1 MGLET
6 LITLSCILTSI
17 TMLIFSA
24 ALFVLIQFGSRGIQA
39 AFNRLLGRGDD
50 NEKETPKQTGTP
62 ATAQS
67 QSISSGDALRQRA
80 KQLDFAPAPQA
91 FNAQSAPQQAS
102 FTRRDPLAA
111 PPQNPQ
117 YTQPQQAQFGQ
128 VSPTMPSLSSSR
140 PYQAG
145 QPSFGGQ
152 TQSSQTQYGQ
162 PQQPL
167 GGQSQYGQPQQP
179 LGGQSQYGQPQQP
192 LGGQRQQYGQPQQPL
207 GGQPQYSQPQQ
218 PLGGQGQYGQP
229 QSGQPRQ
236 PLGQQFRQPPP
247 IGGQGQYGQ
256 PQGNFQQ
263 QQQNALRPLGGQD
276 PQQQGTLGQYN
287 PPLQARPN
295 FDQNTNQSPGLR
307 RNRDTRRNE
316 RNEIV
321 DDEGG
326 ISGIIGEIGDY
337 LP

>member
-6 LITLSCILTSI
+6 LITLSCVLTSI

-39 AFNRLLGRGDD
+39 AFNRLLGRGD
-50 NEKETPKQTGTP
+50 NKEDEAPKRTTAP

-80 KQLDFAPAPQA
+80 RQLDFAPAPQT

-102 FTRRDPLAA
+102 FTLRDPLAA

-128 VSPTMPSLSSSR
+128 VNPTMPSLSSSR

-145 QPSFGGQ
+145 QPSLGGQ
-152 TQSSQTQYGQ
+152 TQYGQPQYGQPQQPLGGQTQYGQ

-167 GGQSQYGQPQQP
+167 GGQSQYGQPQYGQPQQPLGGQPQQASGGQSQYGQPQQPLGGQRQP

-192 LGGQRQQYGQPQQPL
+192 LGGQGQYNQQSFGGQPQQPL
-207 GGQPQYSQPQQ
+207 GGQS
-218 PLGGQGQYGQP
+218 
-229 QSGQPRQ
+229 
-236 PLGQQFRQPPP
+236 
-247 IGGQGQYGQ
+247 
-256 PQGNFQQ
+256 
-263 QQQNALRPLGGQD
+263 
-276 PQQQGTLGQYN
+276 QQGGLGQYI

-295 FDQNTNQSPGLR
+295 FDQNANQSPGLR
-307 RNRDTRRNE
+307 RNRDSRRNE
-316 RNEIV
+316 RNEII

-326 ISGIIGEIGDY
+326 LSGIIGEIGDY